1 MVRIILATLV
11 VLSPIRMEIRFIM
24 KPQLINFRDINEYLE
39 LWSHKSQIFFCTIQD
54 EYKIKDVHEDL
65 VKRVK
70 NLNNYLR
77 LLNKCYRCRFK
88 ENPARSMPLS
98 VFFNDRDVG
107 ENDHILFFI
116 KYENKNQINEI
127 KHLWSDSKYR
137 NRFKIALVIDPCEKD
152 AIDAIK
158 LGLPKQSPNFASF
171 SYD

>member
-1 MVRIILATLV
+1 MRIILATLV

-70 NLNNYLR
+70 QLNDYFW
-77 LLNKCYRCRFK
+77 LLSQSYECHLK
-88 ENPARSMPLS
+88 ENRARSMPLS
-98 VFFNDRDVG
+98 VYFNDRDVG
-107 ENDHILFFI
+107 ENDLILFFI

-127 KHLWSDSKYR
+127 KHLWSNSKYR
-137 NRFKIALVIDPCEKD
+137 NRFKIAVVIDPCEKD